1 MATILKV
8 PHIEQTD
15 EWPSGDECLCAV
27 MLLRYLGIRISVNE
41 FIDFFLP
48 QGQMRRRE
56 GLLRGGD
63 PEMEFAGSP
72 YDKSSFGCYQ
82 GALIKA
88 MNDCFAQKGLF
99 YRAEDAAGKS
109 TEELLTEGI
118 GNGVPVIYWASE
130 GMKPTHPG
138 YSWTCTR
145 DGRTVRWTDG
155 AQCMLL
161 IGYDD
166 NELVFNDPLE
176 PEGAICYS
184 RKTAVKRH
192 AELDKRAVIVRKRLN

>member
-1 MATILKV
+1 MAAILKV

-27 MLLRYLGIRISVNE
+27 MLLRYLGIRISVDE
-41 FIDFFLP
+41 FVDFFLP

-56 GLLRGGD
+56 GRLIGGD
-63 PEMEFAGSP
+63 PEVEFAGSP

-82 GALIKA
+82 GAIIKA
-88 MNDCFAQKGLF
+88 LNDCFAQKGLSF
-99 YRAEDAAGKS
+99 KAEDAAGKS
-109 TEELLTEGI
+109 TEELLAEGI
-118 GNGVPVIYWASE
+118 AQGIPVIYWASE

-138 YSWTCTR
+138 FSWICKK
-145 DGRTVRWTDG
+145 DGRNVQWIDG

-161 IGYDD
+161 IGGDE
-166 NELVFNDPLE
+166 NELVFNDPAA
-176 PEGAICYS
+176 PEGAARYP

-192 AELDKRAVIVRKRLN
+192 AELDKRAVIVTRD

>member
-1 MATILKV
+1 MAAILRV

-48 QGQMRRRE
+48 QGQMRRKE
-56 GLLRGGD
+56 GRLRGAD
-63 PEMEFAGSP
+63 PETEFAGSP
-72 YDKSSFGCYQ
+72 YDKSSFGCYP

-88 MNDCFAQKGLF
+88 MNDCFAQKGLSWK
-99 YRAEDAAGKS
+99 AEDATGKS
-109 TEELLTEGI
+109 TDELLAEGI
-118 GNGVPVIYWASE
+118 ANDVPVIYWASE
-130 GMKPTHPG
+130 GMKPTRPG
-138 YSWTCTR
+138 YSWTCSK
-145 DGRTVRWTDG
+145 DGRTIRWING

-161 IGYDD
+161 IGSDD
-166 NELVFNDPLE
+166 NALVFNDPAE
-176 PEGAICYS
+176 PEGAVRYS

-192 AELDKRAVIVRKRLN
+192 AELDKRAVIVKKGNE